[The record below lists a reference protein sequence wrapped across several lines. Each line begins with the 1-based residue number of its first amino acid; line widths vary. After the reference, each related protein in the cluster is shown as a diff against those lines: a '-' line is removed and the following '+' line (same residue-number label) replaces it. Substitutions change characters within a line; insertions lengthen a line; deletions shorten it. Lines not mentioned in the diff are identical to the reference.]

1 MFESDIASYIVLTV
15 FTVLSF
21 VLIGWVGSLFI
32 RFRNSFHISEV
43 VANNK
48 QQRKERKDKR
58 LRERYRVG

>member
-48 QQRKERKDKR
+48 QQRKERKEKR
-58 LRERYRVG
+58 FRERYRVG